1 MTSVNVYL
9 DTLDESVTPDT
20 NLAWDAAANV
30 ITGIDAK
37 ATIYV
42 KTTDMKNI
50 FHFGLDSVRVG
61 DADVSGGND
70 LIFYLNYED
79 NASAALFS
87 KSAFSGM
94 LTSGFV
100 GNLQSLNGWALEP
113 NDRHVPQDYARYI
126 SNTLFGT
133 PHAVDIF
140 NNEGAF
146 CSALYSLSNVNINDV
161 HNALMKAI
169 DTNNA
174 ETLVTGAG
182 NSGTDTTD
190 AAGEYAALGGKQ
202 YVTNNYVNAK
212 NLGFQILKQLQHGDP
227 MRFTTDLSAEN
238 LVKTTTN
245 PSAHSVYKM
254 PFKDGDTVS
263 FKVTI
268 QPNATQVSEL
278 IPSGV
283 PPALSNRVYQIEYKL
298 VSDAD
303 YAAAADVTV
312 NTGSNN
318 DIATSRYAGITA
330 ITAYA
335 DLTAAL

>member
-9 DTLDESVTPDT
+9 DTFDESVTPDT

-61 DADVSGGND
+61 DADVAGGND

-94 LTSGFV
+94 LTYGLV
-100 GNLQSLNGWALEP
+100 GGLTSLNGWALEP
-113 NDRHVPQDYARYI
+113 NDRQVPQDYARYI

-140 NNEGAF
+140 NNEGTF
-146 CSALYSLSNVNINDV
+146 CSALYSLANVNINND

-169 DTNNA
+169 DSNNA
-174 ETLVTGAG
+174 GTLVTGSG
-182 NSGTDTTD
+182 NSGTDND
-190 AAGEYAALGGKQ
+190 GKH
-202 YVTNNYVNAK
+202 YVTNNWLGEDGINVNAK

-227 MRFTTDLSAEN
+227 IRFTTELSAGN

-303 YAAAADVTV
+303 YVAAANVSS

-318 DIATSRYAGITA
+318 DIATSRYDGITA

-335 DLTAAL
+335 SLTAAL